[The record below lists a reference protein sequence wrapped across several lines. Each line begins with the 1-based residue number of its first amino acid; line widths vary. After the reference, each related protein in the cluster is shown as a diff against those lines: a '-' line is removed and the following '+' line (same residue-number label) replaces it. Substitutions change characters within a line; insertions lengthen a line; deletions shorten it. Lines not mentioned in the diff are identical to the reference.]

1 MPDRSAIEN
10 LANRYSLAYDT
21 ADLETIEKVFT
32 QDATFSLVIAG
43 GDRIAF
49 EPRDAIMKLMRDSLE
64 SQTDQ
69 RRHVNSNLIV
79 EGTEDGVTRTKH
91 YLSLFATENGEISLL
106 AAGLY
111 SSEIVEEGGSLRFK
125 SLHLDLDK
133 AY

>member
-1 MPDRSAIEN
+1 MSDRAAIED

-21 ADLETIEKVFT
+21 ADLETMETVFT
-32 QDATFSLVIAG
+32 EDATFSMVIAG
-43 GDRIAF
+43 GDKMSF
-49 EPRDAIMKLMRDSLE
+49 GPRDAIMKLMRDSMA

-79 EGTEDGVTRTKH
+79 EGAEDGVIRTKH
-91 YLSLFATENGEISLL
+91 YLSLFATENGEISILT
-106 AAGLY
+106 AGLY
-111 SSEIVEEGGSLRFK
+111 SSEIVEEGGSLRFR

>member
-1 MPDRSAIEN
+1 MPDRSTIED

-32 QDATFSLVIAG
+32 EDATFSMVIAG
-43 GDRIAF
+43 GDKISF
-49 EPRDAIMKLMRDSLE
+49 GPRDAIMKLMGDSMS

-79 EGTEDGVTRTKH
+79 EGTADGVTRTKH
-91 YLSLFATENGEISLL
+91 YLSLFATENGEINLL
-106 AAGLY
+106 SAGLY
-111 SSEIVEEGGSLRFK
+111 SSEIVEEDGTLRFR

>member
-1 MPDRSAIEN
+1 MSDRAAIED

-21 ADLETIEKVFT
+21 ADLETLESVFT
-32 QDATFSLVIAG
+32 EEATFSMVIAG
-43 GDRIAF
+43 GDKISF
-49 EPRDAIMKLMRDSLE
+49 GPRDAIMKLMRDSLS

-69 RRHVNSNLIV
+69 RRHVNTNLIV

-91 YLSLFATENGEISLL
+91 YLSLFGTENGVINLL
-106 AAGLY
+106 SAGLY
-111 SSEIVEEGGSLRFK
+111 SSEIVEEAGALRFR

>member
-1 MPDRSAIEN
+1 MPDRSAIED

-32 QDATFSLVIAG
+32 EDATFSMVIAG
-43 GDRIAF
+43 GDKISF
-49 EPRDAIMKLMRDSLE
+49 GPREAIMKLMGDSMS

-91 YLSLFATENGEISLL
+91 YLSLFATENGEINLL
-106 AAGLY
+106 SAGLY
-111 SSEIVEEGGSLRFK
+111 SSEIVEEGGTLRFR

>member
-1 MPDRSAIEN
+1 MPDRSAIED

-32 QDATFSLVIAG
+32 EDATFSMVIAS
-43 GDRIAF
+43 GDKISF
-49 EPRDAIMKLMRDSLE
+49 GPRAAIMKLMGDSMS

-79 EGTEDGVTRTKH
+79 EGTEGGVTRTKH
-91 YLSLFATENGEISLL
+91 YLTLVATEDGAISLL
-106 AAGLY
+106 TAGLY
-111 SSEIVEEGGSLRFK
+111 SAEIVEEDGVLRFR

>member
-1 MPDRSAIEN
+1 MSDRAAIED

-21 ADLETIEKVFT
+21 ADLETLESVFT
-32 QDATFSLVIAG
+32 EDATFSMVIAG
-43 GDRIAF
+43 GDKISF
-49 EPRDAIMKLMRDSLE
+49 GPRDAIMKLMRDSLS

-69 RRHVNSNLIV
+69 RRHVNTNLIV

-91 YLSLFATENGEISLL
+91 YLSLFGTENGVINLL
-106 AAGLY
+106 SAGLY
-111 SSEIVEEGGSLRFK
+111 SSEIVEEAGALRFR

>member
-1 MPDRSAIEN
+1 MTDRSAVED

-21 ADLETIEKVFT
+21 ADLDGIEAAFT
-32 QDATFSLVIAG
+32 EDATFSMKIAG
-43 GDRIAF
+43 NDPMSFG
-49 EPRDAIMKLMRDSLE
+49 PRAAIMDLMRNSLS

-91 YLSLFATENGEISLL
+91 YLTLLATEDGQISLL
-106 AAGLY
+106 SAGLY
-111 SSEIVEEGGSLRFK
+111 SAEIVEEGGTLRFRK
-125 SLHLDLDK
+125 LHLDLDK

>member
-1 MPDRSAIEN
+1 MADRAAIED

-21 ADLETIEKVFT
+21 ADLDGIEATFT
-32 QDATFSLVIAG
+32 EDATFSMVIAG
-43 GDRIAF
+43 GDKLSF
-49 EPRDAIMKLMRDSLE
+49 GPREAIMKLMRDSLS

-79 EGTEDGVTRTKH
+79 EGEQDGVTRTKH
-91 YLSLFATENGEISLL
+91 YLTLVATEEGQINLL
-106 AAGLY
+106 SAGLY
-111 SSEIVEEGGSLRFK
+111 SSEIVEEGGSLRFR

>member
-1 MPDRSAIEN
+1 MPDRSAIED

-21 ADLETIEKVFT
+21 ADLETIEKAFT
-32 QDATFSLVIAG
+32 EDATFSMVIAG
-43 GDRIAF
+43 GDKISF
-49 EPRDAIMKLMRDSLE
+49 GPRDAIMKLMGDSMS

-79 EGTEDGVTRTKH
+79 EGTEGGVTRTKH

-106 AAGLY
+106 SAGLY
-111 SSEIVEEGGSLRFK
+111 SSEIVEEDGTLRFR